1 MNLKPSPQ
9 SETPAVRCAV
19 YTRKSTAEGLDP
31 HCKRQREMA
40 EAYIASQKQ
49 AGWECLPATYAD
61 EGYAADCLER
71 PRLQRLLADIESGKV
86 DCVVVVTADRLCR
99 SQAVLA
105 QLMEFF
111 TRHQVAFVSLKP
123 CIRE

>member
-1 MNLKPSPQ
+1 MNHDPSHQ

-19 YTRKSTAEGLDP
+19 YTRKSTAEGFDP
-31 HCKRQREMA
+31 HCTRQREMA
-40 EAYIASQKQ
+40 EAYIASQKH
-49 AGWECLPATYAD
+49 AGWECLSATYAD
-61 EGYAADCLER
+61 VGCVADCLER
-71 PRLQRLLADIESGKV
+71 PQLQRLLADIEAGKV
-86 DCVVVVTADRLCR
+86 DCVVVVTTDRLCR
-99 SQAVLA
+99 SQAVFA